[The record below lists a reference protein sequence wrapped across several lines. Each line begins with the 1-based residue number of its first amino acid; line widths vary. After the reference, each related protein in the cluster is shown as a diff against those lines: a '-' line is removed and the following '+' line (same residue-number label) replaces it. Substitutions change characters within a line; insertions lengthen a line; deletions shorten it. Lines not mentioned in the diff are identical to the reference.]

1 MAYVE
6 IPECYSVRRL
16 PVCLG
21 KIYVRLDALV
31 VGLTGRKFVEVAQQ
45 TRILSDI
52 LLKNLPK
59 IEIPAECTAGS
70 NLERSRITARLRD
83 RHKYLLP
90 HPMSYCPS
98 HT

>member
-1 MAYVE
+1 MAYLD

-16 PVCLG
+16 PVYLG
-21 KIYVRLDALV
+21 KIYLRLDPPV
-31 VGLTGRKFVEVAQQ
+31 VGLTGRKFVEAAQQ
-45 TRILSDI
+45 TRILSDL

-59 IEIPAECTAGS
+59 IEIPAECTASS

-83 RHKYLLP
+83 RHKCLLP
-90 HPMSYCPS
+90 HPMSYCSS

>member
-1 MAYVE
+1 MDYVD

-21 KIYVRLDALV
+21 KIYVWLDPLV
-31 VGLTGRKFVEVAQQ
+31 VGLTGRKFVEAAQQ
-45 TRILSDI
+45 TRILSDL

-59 IEIPAECTAGS
+59 IKIPAECTAGS
-70 NLERSRITARLRD
+70 NLEQSRITARLRD